1 MSYDYE
7 QCFWDPNDDG
17 VNVLLEHVSSGIQS
31 CDTMVNFFRQRSE
44 LEKDYARRL
53 GAISS
58 KLHKDIEEKPEFGNL
73 YRTFNMILTH
83 EKSRAQ
89 AHSKQSEVIN
99 RQIHSDIKIFAQTL
113 QAKYVTISSKIE
125 KLRLDKYSK
134 KKGCEDL
141 VKRLEQAQILA
152 RDLQLNQNNII
163 GTRKIE
169 QNKKELAKWESNTQQ
184 ISLQLDVLR
193 QELKASQKFWFKEWA
208 SVTHELQEMEI
219 GRISFLQ
226 SKIQQYAQA
235 TIETSL
241 LEQSRM
247 DTLTNHLVTF
257 TPSDDIREFSN
268 NFGTGRLK
276 EKRPAST
283 TRPHTEMRELSA
295 STQSHKRDSY
305 IENMRKLSCQ
315 LQRQKPRSLRDSA
328 FDKQLP
334 EVEHQSQQEPEQ
346 HLQSQLEPQTS
357 SVFTPTI
364 REIRVVQNSKPEQ
377 RFNEE
382 VTRYSPPRL
391 QVESP
396 QQHKVASSSSSAD
409 SSIPTDFTTHVKD
422 RASVDSMATSVSS
435 MASSIDDSQRFAK
448 SWNSSNRKRKSMSHI
463 QQEQQLREEQLQEEQ
478 HAVSPAASEEIS
490 EPTEALMR
498 NSSASTTIVNR
509 KNLREYHA
517 RRKSMVLQDS
527 KNPIEDALY
536 EMERI
541 KSIGSGV
548 FASSD
553 VRVGRVRDHG
563 ITITLPIV
571 TSQGE
576 PVIKYAKAV
585 YPLSDNDAPE
595 VAHFRKGDYLL
606 ITSVVNEDWFTG
618 EVYENDS
625 MDRNHTTGLIPCNFI
640 KVLS

>member
-1 MSYDYE
+1 
-7 QCFWDPNDDG
+7 
-17 VNVLLEHVSSGIQS
+17 
-31 CDTMVNFFRQRSE
+31 
-44 LEKDYARRL
+44 
-53 GAISS
+53 
-58 KLHKDIEEKPEFGNL
+58 
-73 YRTFNMILTH
+73 
-83 EKSRAQ
+83 
-89 AHSKQSEVIN
+89 
-99 RQIHSDIKIFAQTL
+99 
-113 QAKYVTISSKIE
+113 
-125 KLRLDKYSK
+125 
-134 KKGCEDL
+134 
-141 VKRLEQAQILA
+141 
-152 RDLQLNQNNII
+152 
-163 GTRKIE
+163 
-169 QNKKELAKWESNTQQ
+169 
-184 ISLQLDVLR
+184 
-193 QELKASQKFWFKEWA
+193 
-208 SVTHELQEMEI
+208 
-219 GRISFLQ
+219 
-226 SKIQQYAQA
+226 
-235 TIETSL
+235 
-241 LEQSRM
+241 
-247 DTLTNHLVTF
+247 
-257 TPSDDIREFSN
+257 
-268 NFGTGRLK
+268 
-276 EKRPAST
+276 
-283 TRPHTEMRELSA
+283 
-295 STQSHKRDSY
+295 
-305 IENMRKLSCQ
+305 
-315 LQRQKPRSLRDSA
+315 
-328 FDKQLP
+328 
-334 EVEHQSQQEPEQ
+334 
-346 HLQSQLEPQTS
+346 
-357 SVFTPTI
+357 
-364 REIRVVQNSKPEQ
+364 
-377 RFNEE
+377 
-382 VTRYSPPRL
+382 
-391 QVESP
+391 
-396 QQHKVASSSSSAD
+396 
-409 SSIPTDFTTHVKD
+409 
-422 RASVDSMATSVSS
+422 
-435 MASSIDDSQRFAK
+435 
-448 SWNSSNRKRKSMSHI
+448 MSHI